1 MNICCVAHLYV
12 KAIRRQVNPF
22 RIIIDMSEQVQ
33 NNNSATPPSAHHGD
47 GKRASLSEQELQ
59 AINHEVE
66 LVPYKKAAV
75 IEALKIVQQHRRWV
89 SDESVQAIAHHLDI
103 SAAEVDSV
111 ATFYNL
117 IFRRPVG
124 RHIILLCDS
133 ISCYVMGYQ
142 KLQEALQQKLNIK
155 FGETT
160 MDEKFTF
167 LPNCCLGCCDHAPA
181 LMIDED
187 LYRDVTTEML
197 EEILK
202 KYE

>member
-1 MNICCVAHLYV
+1 MSQQKNYS
-12 KAIRRQVNPF
+12 NPEAVLF
-22 RIIIDMSEQVQ
+22 TKEKNKNVYLTETEIETID
-33 NNNSATPPSAHHGD
+33 
-47 GKRASLSEQELQ
+47 
-59 AINHEVE
+59 HEVS
-66 LVPYKKAAV
+66 LVPHKKAAV
-75 IEALKIVQQHRRWV
+75 IEALKIVQQHRGWI
-89 SDESVQAIAHHLDI
+89 SDESVDAIAEHLEM

-117 IFRRPVG
+117 IFRKPVG
-124 RHIILLCDS
+124 RHVILLCDS

-142 KLQEALQQKLNIK
+142 KLYETLQKELKIK

-160 MDEKFTF
+160 PDKKITL
-167 LPNCCLGCCDHAPA
+167 LPNACLGCCDHAPA

-187 LYRDVTTEML
+187 LYRDVKIEEL